1 MVQMLRSRSTTDSE
15 GELSVGEV
23 RANGLCMKTTE
34 VEAKLDEGNIEEAES
49 SLREGLSL
57 NFEEARALLG
67 RLEYQRGNVEGA
79 LRVFDGIDLQAAIQ
93 RLQPS
98 FSERLHPR
106 KGRSRIESLIT
117 VSQHAAGLVLEAIY
131 LKAKSLQKLGRLTEA
146 AHECKS
152 VLDAVER
159 IFHHGIP
166 NVQVDSKLQ
175 ETVSQAVEL
184 FPELWKQAGCYHE
197 AMSAYRRALLSQW
210 NLDND
215 CCARIQKGFA
225 VFLLYSGVEAAPPSL
240 AVQMDGSYVPRNN
253 LEEAILL
260 LMILMKKI
268 YLGKTKW
275 DPSVMEH
282 LTFALSLCSQTSVL
296 AKQLEE
302 VMPGVFHRVDR
313 WITLAL
319 CYSGAGQNSTSLN
332 LLRKSLHKH
341 ERPDDLMALLLAAKI
356 CSEDSL
362 LAAEGVGYAQRAIS
376 NTQGTDHHFKGVGLR
391 MLGLCLAKQS
401 KASLSDAE
409 RARLQSEALKKLNEA
424 VPFERDNLDLI
435 FELGVQYAEHRNL
448 NVALRYAK
456 RFIDATG
463 GSISKGWRLLVM
475 ILSAQQRFSEAE
487 AVTDAALNVTA
498 KWEQGPLLRLKAK
511 LKISESLPMDAIET
525 FCSLLALAQ
534 AQRKSLGPRPS
545 VHQGIAG
552 HWGNFMLLTASMLV
566 AYHEWWIPGLC
577 CVDDDRVNE
586 FEVWYGVATLYSSLS
601 HWRDA
606 EICLGKARELKE
618 YSVELLHA
626 EGKTSNFVY
635 YMNNL
640 LRLWGGVKFEGHG
653 QIQEALAAYINALLL
668 DPGYVPCKILIGAL
682 LLKMGSKAFPVVRS
696 LLSDALRI
704 EPTNRM
710 AWYYLGM
717 AHRDDGRIADAT
729 DCFQAASILE
739 ESNPIESFSS
749 IL

>member
-106 KGRSRIESLIT
+106 KGRSRIESIIT

-376 NTQGTDHHFKGVGLR
+376 NTQGTDNHFKGVGLR

-534 AQRKSLGPRPS
+534 AQRKSLGARPS
-545 VHQGIAG
+545 VPQ
-552 HWGNFMLLTASMLV
+552 
-566 AYHEWWIPGLC
+566 
-577 CVDDDRVNE
+577 VDDDRVNE

-626 EGKTSNFVY
+626 E
-635 YMNNL
+635 
-640 LRLWGGVKFEGHG
+640 GVKFEGHG

-739 ESNPIESFSS
+739 ESDPIESFSS